1 MTDLEIPST
10 SDALDALRE
19 RLHETPDVA
28 LVLGS
33 GLGELADEI
42 EDAVRIPFSDVP
54 GFVAPAVQG
63 HRGLLVA
70 GRLEGVRCIALQGRF
85 HLYEGHSPAAVALPT
100 RVMLALGART
110 LLVTNAAGGLNR
122 SFTPGDLMLIDDH
135 INLLWS
141 NPLSGPVHGDEAR
154 VPDMA
159 RPYDPGLLSLA
170 EQVAVEHG
178 IRVRRGVYVATLG
191 PSYETPAEIRM
202 MQWLGGDAVGMS
214 TVPEVLVA
222 RAQGARVLGISLITN
237 YAAGIMPTP
246 LSHDEVV
253 AAGAAARDDF
263 TKLVRGVLTRMH
275 TLDRREP

>member
-1 MTDLEIPST
+1 MTTIASPST
-10 SDALDALRE
+10 GDTLSALRE
-19 RLHETPDVA
+19 RLHEMPEVA

-33 GLGELADEI
+33 GLGDLADEI
-42 EDAVRIPFSDVP
+42 EDAVRIPFSEIP
-54 GFVAPAVQG
+54 GFVAPGVAG
-63 HRGLLVA
+63 HRGMLVA

-122 SFTPGDLMLIDDH
+122 SFVPGDLMLIDDH
-135 INLLWS
+135 INLLWRS
-141 NPLSGPVHGDEAR
+141 PLSGPVHEGEAR
-154 VPDMA
+154 YPDMA
-159 RPYDPGLLSLA
+159 RPYDPELQSLA
-170 EQVAVEHG
+170 ERVALENG

-222 RAQGARVLGISLITN
+222 RAHGARVLGISLITN
-237 YAAGIMPTP
+237 YAAGIMPAP

-253 AAGAAARDDF
+253 AAGAAARSDF
-263 TKLVRGVLTRMH
+263 ATLVRGVLSRMH
-275 TLDRREP
+275 TPEREEP

>member
-1 MTDLEIPST
+1 MSAQVIPST
-10 SDALDALRE
+10 RDALDALRA
-19 RLHETPDVA
+19 RLREMPDVA

-33 GLGELADEI
+33 GLGDLADEI
-42 EDAVRIPFSDVP
+42 DDAVRIPFSDVP
-54 GFVAPAVQG
+54 GFVAPGVEG
-63 HRGLLVA
+63 HRGMLVA

-100 RVMLALGART
+100 RVMLGLGART

-122 SFTPGDLMLIDDH
+122 SFSPGDLMLIDDH
-135 INLLWS
+135 INLLWR
-141 NPLSGPVHGDEAR
+141 NPLSGPVHADEAR
-154 VPDMA
+154 YPDMA
-159 RPYDPGLLSLA
+159 RPYDPALQRMA
-170 EQVAVEHG
+170 ERVAIEHG

-237 YAAGIMPTP
+237 YAAGIMPAP

-253 AAGAAARDDF
+253 AAGAAAREDF
-263 TKLVRGVLTRMH
+263 TKLVRGVLARMQ

>member
-1 MTDLEIPST
+1 MIAVRSPST
-10 SDALDALRE
+10 GDTLAALRG

-42 EDAVRIPFSDVP
+42 EEAVRIPFSEIP
-54 GFVAPAVQG
+54 GFVAPGVAG
-63 HRGLLVA
+63 HRGMLVA

-122 SFTPGDLMLIDDH
+122 SFEPGDLMLIDDH
-135 INLLWS
+135 INLLWRS
-141 NPLSGPVHGDEAR
+141 PLSGPVHEGEAR
-154 VPDMA
+154 YPDMA
-159 RPYDPGLLSLA
+159 RPYDPALQALA
-170 EQVAVEHG
+170 EQVALENG

-222 RAQGARVLGISLITN
+222 RAHDARVLGISLITN
-237 YAAGIMPTP
+237 YAAGIMPAP

-253 AAGAAARDDF
+253 AAGTAARSSF
-263 TKLVRGVLTRMH
+263 ATLVRGVLSRMH
-275 TLDRREP
+275 IPERGKP